1 VATDFVARTEPFFE
15 LEARVLSEKAK
26 GLSDLEVA
34 NKLFLHESTVR
45 VMMGQQKVRLRSGR
59 NRREPL

>member
-1 VATDFVARTEPFFE
+1 
-15 LEARVLSEKAK
+15 LEARVVSEKAK